1 MVGGVVKMQD
11 NVYPEKEFIKIQ
23 SKIMGSQFPWYL
35 QESGVSVK
43 KSLGGDGFQFTHQL
57 RSVDGGISP
66 YNDLFRDLYIHLGVK
81 RLFRSKLNLTHRT
94 DEIHEFQPL
103 HIDLSED
110 NPPWTTAIFYLNTNN
125 GYTLFE
131 DGTKV
136 ESVANRMVEFE
147 GHTAHTGSTHT
158 IGTPCHEYDEGRFR
172 VVLNIN
178 FLR

>member
-11 NVYPEKEFIKIQ
+11 NVFSKEEFNKIQ

-35 QESGVSVK
+35 QESGVSANVK
-43 KSLGGDGFQFTHQL
+43 EGGDGFQFTHQL
-57 RSVDGGISP
+57 RNVDGGTSP
-66 YNDLFRDLYIHLGVK
+66 YNDLFRNLYIRLGVK
-81 RLFRSKLNLTHRT
+81 RLFRSKLNLLYRT

-103 HIDLSED
+103 HIDLNED
-110 NPPWTTAIFYLNTNN
+110 NPPWTTAIFYINTNN

-136 ESVANRMVEFE
+136 ESVANRIVEFE

-158 IGTPCHEYDEGRFR
+158 FGTPCHEYDEGRFR